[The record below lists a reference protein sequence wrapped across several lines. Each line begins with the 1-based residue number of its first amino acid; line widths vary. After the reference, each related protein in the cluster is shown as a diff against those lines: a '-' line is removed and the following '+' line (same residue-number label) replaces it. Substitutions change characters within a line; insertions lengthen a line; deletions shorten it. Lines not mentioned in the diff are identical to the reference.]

1 MNFSL
6 PEPPYPAWA
15 PGLRAPAPGPYMAYR
30 SAWKRRAARALDALG
45 APLAPAKR
53 PLPWGQLRRVA
64 VLRLDHLGD
73 LLLSFPALEAL
84 RRGLPN
90 AHLTLVV
97 APWCE
102 ELARLCPWVDAVE
115 VARAPWFER
124 PQRHGWP
131 VGALRALAQLLRQ
144 GGFDL
149 GVDLRGDLR
158 HMLAMRW
165 AGLPW
170 RLAAPQTAGGFLLTH
185 AMAPGAGHESRRNL
199 DLLKAAGLRAAAPLR
214 PRLTPSV
221 QARARARRRLR
232 SWGLRPGFLALHPF
246 AGAPSKRWPTEHWR
260 RLLAAMPR
268 RRLLLLGS
276 AGEAAELQDLA
287 REGAAGTRVVAA
299 GTLGADELAAVLE
312 QAGALLGLDSGP
324 GHLAAAV
331 GTPVLS
337 LFSAASDPSRWGA
350 LGAKVRVLSAL
361 APCSPCGLAD
371 CPLGNACMR
380 ALEPAQVLRALAK
393 IA

>member
-1 MNFSL
+1 VISSL
-6 PEPPYPAWA
+6 PEARYPAWA

-53 PLPWGQLRRVA
+53 PLPWGDLRRVA

-84 RRGLPN
+84 RRGLPH

-102 ELARLCPWVDAVE
+102 ELARLCPWVDAVS

-124 PQRHGWP
+124 PRRRGWP
-131 VGALRALAQLLRQ
+131 VGALGALAGLLRR

-165 AGLPW
+165 AGVPW

-185 AMAPGAGHESRRNL
+185 AGVPGPGHEWRRSL
-199 DLLKAAGLRAAAPLR
+199 DLLKSAGLRAAAPGR
-214 PRLTPSV
+214 PRLAPS
-221 QARARARRRLR
+221 ARARAKARRRLKG
-232 SWGLRPGFLALHPF
+232 WGLRPGFLAVHPF
-246 AGAPSKRWPTEHWR
+246 AGAPSKRWPLEHWR

-268 RRLLLLGS
+268 RRVLLLGG

-312 QAGALLGLDSGP
+312 QAGVLLGLDSGP

-337 LFSAASDPSRWGA
+337 LFSAASDPARWGA
-350 LGAKVRVLSAL
+350 QGPGVRLLSAD
-361 APCSPCGLAD
+361 APCSPCGLVD
-371 CPLGNACMR
+371 CPLDNACMR
-380 ALEPAQVLRALAK
+380 ALDPQRVLAALRRMP
-393 IA
+393 